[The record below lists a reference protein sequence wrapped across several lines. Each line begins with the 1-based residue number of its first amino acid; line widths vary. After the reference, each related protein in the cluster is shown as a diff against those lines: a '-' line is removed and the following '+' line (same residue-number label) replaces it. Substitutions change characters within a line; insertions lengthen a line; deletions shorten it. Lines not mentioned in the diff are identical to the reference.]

1 MKDYTRNNTLYK
13 RLLDAAGD
21 DKLPVLDNKTFE
33 SMNAEY
39 GKEEMRKNL
48 ADYIATERPVFPLK
62 DISEDNMR
70 ASFNSLRNFNTNSI
84 CTPKD
89 QDTLIQFIENFRT
102 HFKKLPPEDIAYPRS
117 CNNLKKYSSTEDI
130 YQKSTPIHVRG
141 ALLYNNLLKKHKL
154 SKYETIQDGDK
165 IKFIALKEPNTLR
178 ENVISFSSKLPKE
191 FKLHQ
196 YIDYDE
202 MFTKSF
208 LEPLRF
214 IVNAIGWDFEK
225 KATLDEFF

>member
-1 MKDYTRNNTLYK
+1 MGIEAVKSSTPAPCRVKIKEALK
-13 RLLDAAGD
+13 
-21 DKLPVLDNKTFE
+21 VI
-33 SMNAEY
+33 MN
-39 GKEEMRKNL
+39 
-48 ADYIATERPVFPLK
+48 
-62 DISEDNMR
+62 
-70 ASFNSLRNFNTNSI
+70 
-84 CTPKD
+84 KD
-89 QDTLIQFIENFRT
+89 QDTLIQFIEDFRT
-102 HFKKLPPEDIAYPRS
+102 HFKNLPPEDIAYPRS
-117 CNNLKKYSSTEDI
+117 CNNLKKYSSTKDI

>member
-1 MKDYTRNNTLYK
+1 M
-13 RLLDAAGD
+13 
-21 DKLPVLDNKTFE
+21 
-33 SMNAEY
+33 
-39 GKEEMRKNL
+39 
-48 ADYIATERPVFPLK
+48 
-62 DISEDNMR
+62 
-70 ASFNSLRNFNTNSI
+70 
-84 CTPKD
+84 
-89 QDTLIQFIENFRT
+89 
-102 HFKKLPPEDIAYPRS
+102 
-117 CNNLKKYSSTEDI
+117 
-130 YQKSTPIHVRG
+130 
-141 ALLYNNLLKKHKL
+141 KKHKL

-178 ENVISFSSKLPKE
+178 ENVISFSSRLPKE

-202 MFTKSF
+202 MFIKSF